1 MSVYIIKTLA
11 IARTLVGVSLL
22 AVPILTSRTFFLPA
36 STSSTL
42 SLRLCGARDAALG
55 GLLWSASS
63 RSLCSSEAQLPA
75 LLRPALMTGA
85 VVDALDLVSV
95 GACLV
100 DGSVNVVPAAVVGG
114 GAAVFLAAGV
124 WGLRSAKLGGH
135 GYTQVQ

>member
-1 MSVYIIKTLA
+1 MSIYIIKTLA

-22 AVPILTSRTFFLPA
+22 AVPLLTSRTFFLPA
-36 STSSTL
+36 SMSSTL
-42 SLRLCGARDAALG
+42 ALRLCGARDAALG

-63 RSLCSSEAQLPA
+63 RLSSSDAQLPA

-124 WGLRSAKLGGH
+124 WGLRGAKFGGH

>member
-1 MSVYIIKTLA
+1 M
-11 IARTLVGVSLL
+11 
-22 AVPILTSRTFFLPA
+22 
-36 STSSTL
+36 
-42 SLRLCGARDAALG
+42 
-55 GLLWSASS
+55 
-63 RSLCSSEAQLPA
+63 
-75 LLRPALMTGA
+75 
-85 VVDALDLVSV
+85 DALDLVSV